1 VSLSAT
7 SETASSLSSLR
18 IIAAASIG
26 NALEWFDL
34 LVYGY
39 FAVTISRL
47 FFPSSDQTVS
57 LMLAFGTFGA
67 SYLVRPLGA
76 LLLGAY
82 ADKAGRKASLTVSI
96 FLMTIGTML
105 MAIVPTYASIGAIA
119 PAAILVA
126 RLIQGFSVG
135 GEFGGS
141 TSFLVEH
148 GSERKGFFASFQWA
162 GQGLAAVLAS
172 LFGVGLTTMLT
183 PEQVSAWGW
192 RVPYFFGLP
201 IGPIGF
207 YIRRH
212 AEETSDFLEA
222 KPTRAPV
229 REAVLGQWNRILLAI
244 GIAVISNSSNYLIL
258 YMPTFA
264 VTQLNLPASSGFIA
278 TLLGGIILTVGSP
291 VIGHW
296 SDLVGRTR
304 IMLVA
309 AGLFLISAYPAFLL
323 LTRYAVLSMLIA
335 MVCWLSL
342 VKTSYS
348 GVLPSLMAEI
358 FPTRTRCT
366 GIALSY
372 NISAPIFGGF
382 APLISTWLI
391 QISGN
396 SLAPSFYLMLTASV
410 SIGALLLV
418 RTQLRLS

>member
-1 VSLSAT
+1 
-7 SETASSLSSLR
+7 LR
-18 IIAAASIG
+18 IIAAAWIG

-34 LVYGY
+34 FVYGY

-67 SYLVRPLGA
+67 SYLVRPLGT

-96 FLMTIGTML
+96 FLMTIGTLL
-105 MAIVPTYASIGAIA
+105 MAIVPTYVSIGAIA
-119 PAAILVA
+119 PAAMLVA

-162 GQGLAAVLAS
+162 GQGLSAVLAS

-192 RVPYFFGLP
+192 RVPHFFGLL

-212 AEETSDFLEA
+212 AEETPDFLEA
-222 KPTRAPV
+222 KPTRTPV

-244 GIAVISNSSNYLIL
+244 GIAVVSNSSYLIL

-264 VTQLNLPASSGFIA
+264 VTQLSLPASSGFIA
-278 TLLGGIILTVGSP
+278 TLLGGVILTVGSP

-309 AGLFLISAYPAFLL
+309 AGLFLITAYPAFLL
-323 LTRYAVLSMLIA
+323 VTRYAVLSILIA
-335 MVCWLSL
+335 LVCWLSL
-342 VKTSYS
+342 VKR
-348 GVLPSLMAEI
+348 A
-358 FPTRTRCT
+358 
-366 GIALSY
+366 
-372 NISAPIFGGF
+372 
-382 APLISTWLI
+382 
-391 QISGN
+391 
-396 SLAPSFYLMLTASV
+396 TA
-410 SIGALLLV
+410 AYCH
-418 RTQLRLS
+418 R